1 MCCVVIPVCME
12 NPPPRSNGRSS
23 FVCERGHGIIA
34 ASTKEVGFPCETK
47 RCWSQRGGLKKGRW
61 VGVAKLWSHRDLG
74 RVCTNKTAR
83 KGKFARSSP
92 RFQMRRTLRYISLY
106 LLLHWQCDGRRTK
119 NDSEQTPMG
128 FLSQS
133 RPCYPFELFFSI
145 STAPIVKK
153 A

>member
-47 RCWSQRGGLKKGRW
+47 RYWSQRGGLKKGRW
-61 VGVAKLWSHRDLG
+61 VGWSRQVVVAS
-74 RVCTNKTAR
+74 
-83 KGKFARSSP
+83 
-92 RFQMRRTLRYISLY
+92 RFRESLHQQDSTQRQICPIVTPIPNAENLVLHQPLY

-119 NDSEQTPMG
+119 NDSEHAHGVSLTKSALPP
-128 FLSQS
+128 L
-133 RPCYPFELFFSI
+133 
-145 STAPIVKK
+145 
-153 A
+153 